1 MRVGPFLFVALF
13 LFLLWFSAF
22 FMFHIAAAF
31 LDLMLVLAVISIVA
45 HFLTGK
51 RTA

>member
-13 LFLLWFSAF
+13 LVLLWFSAF
-22 FMFHIAAAF
+22 LMFHVAAAL
-31 LDLMLVLAVISIVA
+31 LDLMLLLAAASIVA

>member
-1 MRVGPFLFVALF
+1 MRVGPFLFVGLF
-13 LFLLWFSAF
+13 LVLVWF
-22 FMFHIAAAF
+22 AAF
-31 LDLMLVLAVISIVA
+31 LMFHVAAALLDLLLVLAVVSIVA